1 MPSVELMFTKG
12 HIPWWIRD
20 GKPNPSTTAEWKA
33 KIKGHPSPARGKPR
47 PWMIGNTYGHRL
59 KGRPKSVEWKRKASL
74 SKLGNRNPMK
84 NPEYARKM
92 ARTKA
97 GKPNPKMKEFW
108 RLNKDAQ
115 ITRMMVGAAKR
126 RPNKLEQKLIGLIQ
140 ENNLPFKYVGNWQFV
155 LGGKCPDF
163 LNINGRKQ
171 LIELFGNYWHTLKA
185 RETVEQRIDHF
196 RQFGFDTLIIWQDEL
211 ANESEVASRIRT
223 FGGDKER

>member
-1 MPSVELMFTKG
+1 M
-12 HIPWWIRD
+12 
-20 GKPNPSTTAEWKA
+20 
-33 KIKGHPSPARGKPR
+33 
-47 PWMIGNTYGHRL
+47 
-59 KGRPKSVEWKRKASL
+59 
-74 SKLGNRNPMK
+74 
-84 NPEYARKM
+84 
-92 ARTKA
+92 
-97 GKPNPKMKEFW
+97 
-108 RLNKDAQ
+108 
-115 ITRMMVGAAKR
+115 
-126 RPNKLEQKLIGLIQ
+126 LEQKLIGLIQ